1 MEFKVII
8 AKGCLKEVKD
18 EEMIPGLIADKYV
31 HVSVFQ
37 NDSMEPCCWVG
48 TDDDWE
54 LSFTGEDAE
63 YKFML
68 VLEQEKLSVQY
79 LLSQGFSQYG

>member
-1 MEFKVII
+1 M
-8 AKGCLKEVKD
+8 
-18 EEMIPGLIADKYV
+18 PGLMDNRYV
-31 HVSVFQ
+31 NVLLLNGDLGQ
-37 NDSMEPCCWVG
+37 PICCVT

-68 VLEQEKLSVQY
+68 ILEEQELTVNF
-79 LLSQGFSQYG
+79 LLKNGFSQYG

>member
-1 MEFKVII
+1 MIIEKSCMKEFK
-8 AKGCLKEVKD
+8 KD
-18 EEMIPGLIADKYV
+18 DFVPGLIADKYV
-31 HVSVFQ
+31 HIRVSQ
-37 NDSMEPCCWVG
+37 NDNLEPCCWVG

-68 VLEQEKLSVQY
+68 ILEQEKLSVSY